1 MFLPLV
7 SVCCSE
13 ILLFP
18 WMLGNTIMMFGM
30 LAVLPILIQQLLS
43 CIKIHFLP
51 RRPVT
56 LGHLGRDVAVV
67 KFEAQPSVTF

>member
-1 MFLPLV
+1 
-7 SVCCSE
+7 
-13 ILLFP
+13 
-18 WMLGNTIMMFGM
+18 MMFGM